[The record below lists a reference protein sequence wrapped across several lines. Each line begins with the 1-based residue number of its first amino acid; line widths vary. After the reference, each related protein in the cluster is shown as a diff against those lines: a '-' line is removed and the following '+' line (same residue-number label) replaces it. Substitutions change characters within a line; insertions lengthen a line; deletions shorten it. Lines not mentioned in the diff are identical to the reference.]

1 MSKRYLRGRKDGF
14 IYDWNPIMAENPLV
28 EEVTEEQA
36 YPERFKPKKQA
47 ARKPKLNLQTKDIP
61 EEPVGNEALNE
72 EASRGLPE

>member
-47 ARKPKLNLQTKDIP
+47 ARKPKLKLDTAEIP
-61 EEPVGNEALNE
+61 EAPVGNEALNE